1 MIKCLIDIL
10 FDRCNDVAAIDIN
23 MGCPKAFSISGGMGA
38 ALLANP
44 ELIHD
49 VINILSCLL
58 LFETC
63 SLLDFIIL
71 QAVSFSLQIL
81 TTLKRNLDTPVTCKI
96 RLLKSSQDTVELARR
111 IEKTGVSALAV
122 HGR

>member
-1 MIKCLIDIL
+1 
-10 FDRCNDVAAIDIN
+10 
-23 MGCPKAFSISGGMGA
+23 MGCPRSFSISGGMGA
-38 ALLANP
+38 ALLTKP

-49 VINILSCLL
+49 VCNAYPLKMLSF
-58 LFETC
+58 LFLFPFVKNFC
-63 SLLDFIIL
+63 SLYLTRHLAYF
-71 QAVSFSLQIL
+71 QSQIL
-81 TTLKRNLDTPVTCKI
+81 TTLRRNLETPVTCKI